1 MKKIIFSE
9 VRRDKPC
16 LHLIFG
22 VDVSVN
28 SGSFMNF
35 YPLHYV
41 VKNNCYPEHIQ
52 NKIMRIFLEEMV
64 HIHMG
69 QAWDIFW
76 HNQDKMEGRLVSEDQ
91 YIQMVSHKTGVLA
104 RMITRLTAAVLELPD
119 SLTEKLSTFAE
130 RVGLAFQIQDD
141 LLNLVPGEKFLKT
154 KGYCGEDI
162 HEVWLNKGN
171 SNN

>member
-1 MKKIIFSE
+1 MFSE

-22 VDVSVN
+22 IDISIN

-35 YPLHYV
+35 YPIHFIM
-41 VKNNCYPEHIQ
+41 KNKLYPEDILD
-52 NKIMRIFLEEMV
+52 KIARIYLEEMT

-69 QAWDIFW
+69 QGWDIFW
-76 HNQDKMEGRLVSEDQ
+76 HNIDKMEGRKVTEDQ

-104 RMITRLTAAVLELPD
+104 RLVTRLTCAVLRLPKNI
-119 SLTEKLSTFAE
+119 TKKLSVFAE
-130 RVGLAFQIQDD
+130 RLGLAFQIQDD
-141 LLNLVPGEKFLKT
+141 LLNLQPGEKFLKT

-162 HEVWLNKGN
+162 HEVRNFLKEII
-171 SNN
+171 